1 MKKSLCVIICSIFL
15 SIGLA
20 HINSLLAQTPPSE
33 ATINF
38 EAHTLEHKGKILPYR
53 ILFPKKFDSSQ
64 KYPLHLFL
72 HGAGERGDDNKAQ
85 LVHGSQLFIDMNK
98 SNPAIVIFPQCPSN
112 DSWAQVSYERNPE
125 TNEGSFQFP
134 EESAP
139 TWAMS
144 AVMQLMD
151 EMLDEP
157 FIDKK
162 RIYLGGLSMG
172 GMGTF
177 ELLARRPDTFAAA
190 TPICGAGQPEHIS
203 RWAANT
209 PVWIFHGEDDSV
221 VPSRYSKIMVEAL
234 LRNGQE
240 PRFSLY
246 PSVNHNSWDNA
257 FAEPD
262 FFSWV
267 YSQRSS
273 QK

>member
-1 MKKSLCVIICSIFL
+1 MRKYIYVAFCTFFISFGL
-15 SIGLA
+15 SQL
-20 HINSLLAQTPPSE
+20 NYLQAQTPPPE
-33 ATINF
+33 ATIDF
-38 EAHTLEHKGKILPYR
+38 EARSFEHKGKVLPYR
-53 ILFPKKFDSSQ
+53 ILFPKNFDASQ

-72 HGAGERGDDNKAQ
+72 HGAGERGNNNEAQ
-85 LVHGSQLFIDMNK
+85 LVHGSRLFINMNE

-112 DSWAQVSYERNPE
+112 DSWAQVAYKRNPE

-134 EESAP
+134 KESAP

-151 EMLDEP
+151 EMLEEP
-157 FIDKK
+157 FVNKQ

-190 TPICGAGQPEHIS
+190 TPICGAGQPEHVS
-203 RWAANT
+203 RWATNT

-234 LRNGQE
+234 LKNGVE
-240 PRFSLY
+240 PRFTHY
-246 PSVNHNSWDNA
+246 PAVNHNSWDKA

-262 FFSWV
+262 LFEWI
-267 YSQRSS
+267 YA
-273 QK
+273 QKKKRY